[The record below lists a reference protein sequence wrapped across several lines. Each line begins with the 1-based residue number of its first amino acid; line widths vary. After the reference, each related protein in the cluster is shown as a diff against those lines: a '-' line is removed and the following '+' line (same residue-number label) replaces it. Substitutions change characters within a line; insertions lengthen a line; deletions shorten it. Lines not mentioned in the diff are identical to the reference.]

1 MIKYLVYILY
11 LSFLFSCFEI
21 NKPFEDDK
29 ITIPVIKGINSGL
42 YISKIVGLTNKTEI
56 ELRDRIYNKV
66 LNKNILVSYKY
77 FNKNSYILKSSFI
90 KYKSINKNKMIFT
103 LSSPSFNEVR
113 KLDLIIPN
121 NKIDSIEIQE
131 QVSKKIAEFIE
142 KHFNKINKKIIIKIN
157 DISGLEEY
165 KNLKNI
171 FLNKLSYLFSKQSI
185 EIIKT
190 EKSNNYYL
198 IDIKFS
204 ITEINKDKI
213 KLKVIWLIYDK
224 NKKLIGDIKQ
234 ENVFLKSLLTKIW
247 PEISSKII
255 EMSINEIN
263 ILINVQK

>member
-11 LSFLFSCFEI
+11 LSFLVSCFVI

-56 ELRDRIYNKV
+56 ELRDKIYNKI

-90 KYKSINKNKMIFT
+90 KYKSINKNKILFT
-103 LSSPSFNEVR
+103 LSSPSLNEVK

-121 NKIDSIEIQE
+121 NKITNIEIQE
-131 QVSKKIAEFIE
+131 QVSNKIAEFIE
-142 KHFNKINKKIIIKIN
+142 KNFNKTDKKKIIKVN
-157 DISGLEEY
+157 DIKGLEEN

-171 FLNKLSYLFSKQSI
+171 FLKKLSYLFSKHSI
-185 EIIKT
+185 DIIKT
-190 EKSNNYYL
+190 EKSNNNYL

-204 ITEINKDKI
+204 ITEINKEKI

-263 ILINVQK
+263 ILTNVQK

>member
-11 LSFLFSCFEI
+11 LSFLLSCFEI

-29 ITIPVIKGINSGL
+29 ITIPIIKGINSGL

-56 ELRDRIYNKV
+56 ELRDKIYNKI

-90 KYKSINKNKMIFT
+90 KYKSINKNKILFT
-103 LSSPSFNEVR
+103 LSSPSLNEVK

-121 NKIDSIEIQE
+121 NKITNIEIQE
-131 QVSKKIAEFIE
+131 QVSNKIAEFIE
-142 KHFNKINKKIIIKIN
+142 KNFNKTDKKKIIKVN
-157 DISGLEEY
+157 DIKGLEEN

-171 FLNKLSYLFSKQSI
+171 FLKKLSYLFSKHSI
-185 EIIKT
+185 DIIKT
-190 EKSNNYYL
+190 EKSNNNYL

-204 ITEINKDKI
+204 ITEINKEKI

-263 ILINVQK
+263 ILTNLQK

>member
-1 MIKYLVYILY
+1 MFILY
-11 LSFLFSCFEI
+11 LSCLISCFEI
-21 NKPFEDDK
+21 SKPFEDDK

-66 LNKNILVSYKY
+66 LNNNILVSYKY

-121 NKIDSIEIQE
+121 NKIASIEIQE
-131 QVSKKIAEFIE
+131 QVSNKIAEFIE
-142 KHFNKINKKIIIKIN
+142 KHFNTTNKKIIIKIN
-157 DISGLEEY
+157 DISGLEEN

-204 ITEINKDKI
+204 ITEINKEKI
-213 KLKVIWLIYDK
+213 KLKVIWLVYDK
-224 NKKLIGDIKQ
+224 NKNLIGEIKQ
-234 ENVFLKSLLTKIW
+234 ENIFLKSLLTKIW

-263 ILINVQK
+263 ILTNVQK

>member
-1 MIKYLVYILY
+1 MIKYLMYILY
-11 LSFLFSCFEI
+11 LSFLVSCFEI
-21 NKPFEDDK
+21 SKPFEDDK
-29 ITIPVIKGINSGL
+29 ITMPVIKGINSGL

-56 ELRDRIYNKV
+56 ELRDRIYNKI

-90 KYKSINKNKMIFT
+90 KYKSINKQKMIFT

-113 KLDLIIPN
+113 KLDLLIPN
-121 NKIDSIEIQE
+121 NKIASIEIQE
-131 QVSKKIAEFIE
+131 QVSNKIAEFIE
-142 KHFNKINKKIIIKIN
+142 KKFNKTDKQKKIKIN
-157 DISGLEEY
+157 EIKGLEKN
-165 KNLKNI
+165 KNLKDI
-171 FLNKLSYLFSKQSI
+171 FLNKLSYLFSKHSI
-185 EIIKT
+185 DIIKT
-190 EKSNNYYL
+190 EKSNNNYL

-204 ITEINKDKI
+204 ITEINKEKI

-263 ILINVQK
+263 ILTNVQK